1 MRHRVLYMRSAPGG
15 EFAALCSCAE
25 GDPETESDFVS
36 HKAEQITLAR
46 NAGAVRPEFKTVDEE
61 DGKPIAAK
69 PAAAKKEEEKK

>member
-15 EFAALCSCAE
+15 EFAALCACEE
-25 GDPETESDFVS
+25 GDPETDSAFVS

-69 PAAAKKEEEKK
+69 PVAAKPEKETK